1 MSFAEVLNEL
11 PTLTFEQRQLLIRRA
26 VEIDDPPLTRE
37 DEASIEERI
46 AAHEKDP
53 ASAIPWEE
61 FDARLKRRLGE

>member
-53 ASAIPWEE
+53 ASAISWEE
-61 FDARLKRRLGE
+61 FDASLKRRLGE